1 MNLMTQENGEQ
12 HDKEKEKMNG
22 NIKKREFSESESS
35 WSSVEEIETKAITER
50 NDDEDDGLRR
60 SREKLQMGFPRQPK
74 SRSDSREVAEVS
86 EDRGEEAAQL
96 RPLLTPSS

>member
-1 MNLMTQENGEQ
+1 MNLMMQENGEH
-12 HDKEKEKMNG
+12 HDKEKDKMNG

-50 NDDEDDGLRR
+50 NDEDDSLRR
-60 SREKLQMGFPRQPK
+60 SREKLQMGFPRRK
-74 SRSDSREVAEVS
+74 SRSDNREVAEVS

>member
-1 MNLMTQENGEQ
+1 MQENGEH
-12 HDKEKEKMNG
+12 HDKEKDKMNG

-50 NDDEDDGLRR
+50 NDEDDSLRR
-60 SREKLQMGFPRQPK
+60 SREKLQMRFPRQK
-74 SRSDSREVAEVS
+74 SRSDNREVAEVS

>member
-1 MNLMTQENGEQ
+1 MQEN
-12 HDKEKEKMNG
+12 DAKEKEKVNG
-22 NIKKREFSESESS
+22 NINKKREFSESESS

-50 NDDEDDGLRR
+50 NDKDDNLER
-60 SREKLQMGFPRQPK
+60 SREELQTELPRRK
-74 SRSDSREVAEVS
+74 SRSDNREVVEVS